1 MDFLVKIERF
11 QIKPNVINLKST
23 LVATAFKTVQIL
35 KAIEIL
41 VPSYTSMY

>member
-1 MDFLVKIERF
+1 MDIEVKMGSF